1 MSEDNWLL
9 KSVEPKSDQLN
20 ADDLVG
26 GPVTVRIKD
35 VKRGKT
41 AEQPVCLE
49 LEGYEGRP
57 YKPCKSM
64 RRVLIQVWGDRPG
77 EWTGRS
83 LTLFCDPEVA
93 FGGMRV
99 GGIRISHMSNI
110 DAEVTLLL
118 TTTRGKRGAC
128 KITPL
133 AVKANESMLDR
144 ALKAVASAG
153 DLEKLAAIEAHGKK
167 TFVGV
172 DIATLA
178 AAIKVKAQEL
188 SQLVCK
194 PT

>member
-9 KSVEPKSDQLN
+9 KSIEPKGDQIN
-20 ADDLVG
+20 ADDFLG
-26 GPVTVRIKD
+26 GPATVRIKD

-77 EWTGRS
+77 EWAGRS
-83 LTLFCDPEVA
+83 MTLFCDPEVS

-128 KITPL
+128 KIMPL
-133 AVKANESMLDR
+133 VVEQKDSMLSR
-144 ALKAVASAG
+144 ALKAVDAAS

-172 DIATLA
+172 DMSTLA

-188 SQLVCK
+188 AQ
-194 PT
+194 